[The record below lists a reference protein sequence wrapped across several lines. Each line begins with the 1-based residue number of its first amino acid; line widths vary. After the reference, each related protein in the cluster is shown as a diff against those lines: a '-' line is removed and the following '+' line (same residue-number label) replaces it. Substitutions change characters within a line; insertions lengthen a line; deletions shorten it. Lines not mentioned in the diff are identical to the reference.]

1 MHIGA
6 AIPVQAGASST
17 HRITESRSM
26 TEEDLIDGCKKGKR
40 KAQSQLY
47 NQYCGAM
54 LAIAM
59 RYCDNRTEAEDAL
72 QDAFV
77 NIFKRIK
84 DFEGRREGS
93 LTAWIKTIVINAA
106 LSLNRKNKK
115 HNFTDDV
122 TELRIADP
130 DELFASS
137 LDDDDS
143 EEKRKSRIL
152 KAVQELPTGYRA
164 VFNLYVMEGYSH
176 KEIAEILEVSEN
188 TSKSQLSKARKYLK
202 TYLGIK
208 D

>member
-1 MHIGA
+1 MHASATIR
-6 AIPVQAGASST
+6 VQAPSASEFMTKSK
-17 HRITESRSM
+17 SM
-26 TEEDLIDGCKKGKR
+26 SEEELIEGCQKGKR

-59 RYCDNRTEAEDAL
+59 RYCENRTEAEDAL

-84 DFEGRREGS
+84 DFEGRHEGS
-93 LTAWIKTIVINAA
+93 LTAWIKTIVINSA

-115 HNFTDDV
+115 HNYSEDIS
-122 TELRIADP
+122 EMRIADP
-130 DELFASS
+130 GSNSIEEDNSDEA
-137 LDDDDS
+137 
-143 EEKRKSRIL
+143 KRERIMN
-152 KAVQELPTGYRA
+152 AVQELPAGYRA

-176 KEIAEILEVSEN
+176 KEIADILDVSEN

-202 TYLGIK
+202 AYLGIN

>member
-1 MHIGA
+1 MHASATIR
-6 AIPVQAGASST
+6 VQAPTTSEFISK
-17 HRITESRSM
+17 SKSM
-26 TEEDLIDGCKKGKR
+26 SEEELIEGCQKGKR

-59 RYCDNRTEAEDAL
+59 RYCENRTEAEDAL

-77 NIFKRIK
+77 NIFRRIK

-93 LTAWIKTIVINAA
+93 LTAWIKTIVINSA

-115 HNFTDDV
+115 HNYTEDV

-130 DELFASS
+130 AATAI
-137 LDDDDS
+137 DDDDS
-143 EEKRKSRIL
+143 DDIKRQRIMN
-152 KAVQELPTGYRA
+152 AVQDLPSGYRA

-176 KEIAEILEVSEN
+176 KEIAEILEISEN

-202 TYLGIK
+202 TYLGIN

>member
-1 MHIGA
+1 M
-6 AIPVQAGASST
+6 S
-17 HRITESRSM
+17 
-26 TEEDLIDGCKKGKR
+26 EEDLVEGCKRGKR

-59 RYCDNRTEAEDAL
+59 RYCENRSEAEDAL
-72 QDAFV
+72 QDAFI

-93 LTAWIKTIVINAA
+93 LTAWIKTIVINSA

-115 HNFTDDV
+115 HNYTEDV

-130 DELFASS
+130 DTPSIEEDNS
-137 LDDDDS
+137 D
-143 EEKRKSRIL
+143 EEKRQRIL
-152 KAVQELPTGYRA
+152 NAVQELPAGYRA

-176 KEIAEILEVSEN
+176 KEIADILEISEN

-202 TYLGIK
+202 SYLGINE
-208 D
+208 

>member
-1 MHIGA
+1 MHASATIR
-6 AIPVQAGASST
+6 VQAPRTSEFINKSK
-17 HRITESRSM
+17 SM
-26 TEEDLIDGCKKGKR
+26 SEEDLIEGCQKGKR

-59 RYCDNRTEAEDAL
+59 RYCENRSEAEDAL

-93 LTAWIKTIVINAA
+93 LTAWIKTIVINSA

-115 HNFTDDV
+115 HNRTEDV
-122 TELRIADP
+122 TEMRIADP
-130 DELFASS
+130 DVHVFE
-137 LDDDDS
+137 DDKSD
-143 EEKRKSRIL
+143 ERKREMIL
-152 KAVQELPTGYRA
+152 NAVQELPPGYRA

-202 TYLGIK
+202 SYLGIN

>member
-1 MHIGA
+1 MHASATIR
-6 AIPVQAGASST
+6 VQARTTSEFISK
-17 HRITESRSM
+17 SKSM
-26 TEEDLIDGCKKGKR
+26 SEEELIEGCKKGKR

-59 RYCDNRTEAEDAL
+59 RYCENRSEAEDAL

-77 NIFKRIK
+77 NIFRRIK

-93 LTAWIKTIVINAA
+93 FTAWIKTIVINSA

-115 HNFTDDV
+115 HNYTEDV

-130 DELFASS
+130 DVQSV
-137 LDDDDS
+137 
-143 EEKRKSRIL
+143 EEDNSDEIKKQMIMN
-152 KAVQELPTGYRA
+152 AVQELPAGYRA

-202 TYLGIK
+202 AHLGIK
-208 D
+208 E

>member
-1 MHIGA
+1 MHASATIR
-6 AIPVQAGASST
+6 VQAPTASDFIQKSK
-17 HRITESRSM
+17 SM
-26 TEEDLIDGCKKGKR
+26 SEEDLIEGCKKGKR

-59 RYCDNRTEAEDAL
+59 RYCENRTEAEDAL

-93 LTAWIKTIVINAA
+93 LTAWIKTIVINSS

-115 HNFTDDV
+115 HNYTEDV
-122 TELRIADP
+122 TEMKIADP
-130 DELFASS
+130 NVVPIEEDNS
-137 LDDDDS
+137 D
-143 EEKRKSRIL
+143 EEKRERIL
-152 KAVQELPTGYRA
+152 NAVQELPAGYRS

-176 KEIAEILEVSEN
+176 KEIAEILEISEN

-202 TYLGIK
+202 SYLGIK

>member
-1 MHIGA
+1 MHASATIR
-6 AIPVQAGASST
+6 VQAPTTSEFIKKSK
-17 HRITESRSM
+17 SM
-26 TEEDLIDGCKKGKR
+26 SEEDLIEGCKKGKR

-59 RYCDNRTEAEDAL
+59 RYCENRSEAEDAL

-93 LTAWIKTIVINAA
+93 LTAWIKTIVINSA

-115 HNFTDDV
+115 HNYTEDV
-122 TELRIADP
+122 TELKIADP
-130 DELFASS
+130 DVQSVE
-137 LDDDDS
+137 DDNSD
-143 EEKRKSRIL
+143 EVKRQRIL
-152 KAVQELPTGYRA
+152 NAVQELPAGYRA

-202 TYLGIK
+202 AYLGIK
-208 D
+208 Q

>member
-1 MHIGA
+1 MHASASIR
-6 AIPVQAGASST
+6 VQAPPATSDFMKKSK
-17 HRITESRSM
+17 SM
-26 TEEDLIDGCKKGKR
+26 SEEDLIEGCKRGKR

-59 RYCDNRTEAEDAL
+59 RYCENRSEAEDAL

-77 NIFKRIK
+77 NIFKRIV

-93 LTAWIKTIVINAA
+93 LTAWIKTIVINSA

-115 HNFTDDV
+115 HNYTEDV

-130 DELFASS
+130 DTPSIE
-137 LDDDDS
+137 DDNSD
-143 EEKRKSRIL
+143 EVKKQRIL
-152 KAVQELPTGYRA
+152 DAVQELPAGYRA

-176 KEIAEILEVSEN
+176 KEIADILEISEN

-202 TYLGIK
+202 SYLGIK
-208 D
+208 E

>member
-1 MHIGA
+1 MHASASIR
-6 AIPVQAGASST
+6 VQAPP
-17 HRITESRSM
+17 ITSDFTKKSKSM
-26 TEEDLIDGCKKGKR
+26 SEEDLVEGCKRGKR

-59 RYCDNRTEAEDAL
+59 RYCENRSEAEDAL
-72 QDAFV
+72 QDAFI

-93 LTAWIKTIVINAA
+93 LTAWIKTIVINSA

-115 HNFTDDV
+115 HNYTEDV

-130 DELFASS
+130 DTPSIEEDNS
-137 LDDDDS
+137 D
-143 EEKRKSRIL
+143 EEKRQRIL
-152 KAVQELPTGYRA
+152 NAVQELPAGYRA

-176 KEIAEILEVSEN
+176 KEIADILEISEN

-202 TYLGIK
+202 SYLGINE
-208 D
+208 

>member
-1 MHIGA
+1 MQVGA
-6 AIPVQAGASST
+6 TIQMQSRTSSDFAT
-17 HRITESRSM
+17 HSKAM
-26 TEEDLIDGCKKGKR
+26 EEEELIAGCKKGKR

-77 NIFKRIK
+77 NVFKRIV

-93 LTAWIKTIVINAA
+93 LTAWIKTIVINSA

-122 TELRIADP
+122 SEMRIADE
-130 DELFASS
+130 DSFGGF
-137 LDDDDS
+137 DDS
-143 EEKRKSRIL
+143 ETDDGRRQRIL
-152 KAVQELPTGYRA
+152 NAVQDLPAGYRA

-176 KEIAEILEVSEN
+176 KEIAEILEVTEN

-202 TYLGIK
+202 TQLGIK

>member
-1 MHIGA
+1 MHASATIR
-6 AIPVQAGASST
+6 VQAPTASEFVTKSK
-17 HRITESRSM
+17 SM
-26 TEEDLIDGCKKGKR
+26 TEEDLIEGCKKGKR

-59 RYCDNRTEAEDAL
+59 RYCENRSEAEDAL

-77 NIFKRIK
+77 NIFRRIK

-93 LTAWIKTIVINAA
+93 LTAWIKTIVINSA

-115 HNFTDDV
+115 HNFTEDV
-122 TELRIADP
+122 TELKIADP
-130 DELFASS
+130 ESPAFE
-137 LDDDDS
+137 DDNS
-143 EEKRKSRIL
+143 EDVKRERIL
-152 KAVQELPTGYRA
+152 NAVQDLPPGYRA

-176 KEIAEILEVSEN
+176 KEISDILDISEN

-202 TYLGIK
+202 TYLGIN